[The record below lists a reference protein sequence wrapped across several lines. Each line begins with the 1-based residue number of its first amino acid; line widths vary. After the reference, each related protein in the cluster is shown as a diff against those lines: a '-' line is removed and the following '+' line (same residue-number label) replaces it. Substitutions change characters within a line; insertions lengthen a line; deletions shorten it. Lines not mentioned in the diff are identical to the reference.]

1 MGGSRDFTF
10 TTGQSI
16 YPERP
21 REPRASPGW
30 PDAFAAG
37 VGLNF
42 QAAGAKSAF
51 DRLQR
56 LRIGGMM
63 EDLSS
68 MGDLCWKSG
77 FPAVR
82 GGVGVVVLVVW
93 CGGDRTLVKV
103 RVGHT

>member
-1 MGGSRDFTF
+1 
-10 TTGQSI
+10 
-16 YPERP
+16 
-21 REPRASPGW
+21 
-30 PDAFAAG
+30 
-37 VGLNF
+37 
-42 QAAGAKSAF
+42 
-51 DRLQR
+51 
-56 LRIGGMM
+56 M